1 MEKDVF
7 LIKEISKDCKIS
19 MESIRKVSE
28 YLGIKYFKNGRN
40 FSINY
45 DSYLQ
50 LEEFYKNHM
59 TLDNLCRKCEVSFD
73 WVRRRNNKIKFN
85 PLVLGRFSFYDKKD
99 EQILRNFL
107 NENKYQPINND
118 KLAKFALSKYLK
130 ISRNRLNT
138 LLNQLPPT
146 EDEFDGKYYTYDY
159 ADKLKENFENQVNIK
174 VDEFKR
180 INKCYSMSELSKE
193 FDICRAKIKNL
204 INDYDLEM
212 IEYGNLK
219 FCSESTKLKLEELI
233 KDMNPN
239 IKFKNG
245 IDGYVKFSK
254 CMKFLNLNRKRLKN
268 LLNYYNLELC
278 KIGNILF
285 VKNNDFDFLKSLYK
299 NNKINDVNTTK
310 ISKIRQL
317 TTLSKLCK
325 EFNISVVTIT
335 NAIKSNKLNLN
346 PKKYKNINIY
356 DDESRGILKLYLD
369 EQRKLASKKK
379 TYLSHNQFAKYLKI
393 SRGKLTNYLQ
403 YFKPNSEEFDGK
415 YYTYEFA
422 DKMKEFMDE
431 HPSIR
436 QNKVY
441 VRELN
446 NMEFDSK
453 AEAYYYCYMKD
464 HNHNIKHHPLNL
476 YYLDSNGKKRRYE
489 VDFMVDGKLVEIKG
503 DIQFD
508 ENGKPYFR
516 KKSWQEKYD
525 CMIENNVEM
534 ILSSEFDEN
543 GIYKHMRYYF
553 HEKYSFVKYIKEL
566 TEDINE
572 KDIKYMSHLRQSLAK
587 NSEMFHC
594 IETNESHFNFEWFEI
609 LHHRVNTK
617 SKIYGHTY
625 IKCSSS
631 EQNSYILSKIEELRS
646 KGLDVSWFDKNK
658 EKYLKT
664 ENEETIFN
672 L

>member
-1 MEKDVF
+1 MKTIKIGDVTIISQIDNITELMMENF
-7 LIKEISKDCKIS
+7 Q
-19 MESIRKVSE
+19 
-28 YLGIKYFKNGRN
+28 FKNGRVCFTEKQN
-40 FSINY
+40 KKYIMSSSSLISCDVISFINE
-45 DSYLQ
+45 LIQ
-50 LEEFYKNHM
+50 ENIFE
-59 TLDNLCRKCEVSFD
+59 
-73 WVRRRNNKIKFN
+73 
-85 PLVLGRFSFYDKKD
+85 
-99 EQILRNFL
+99 L
-107 NENKYQPINND
+107 NEKIIYSNVRNGVNGYVKFVDVMKSLNVNRERLEKILFAYNIKEKKISNILFIKNEDFEFLKSSDYNDLPNRIITSEIKDIITLPKLCLKVNTKYSYVKRLIDSGKLDLKPKKYKSIDIYDEESEDILKEYLREQPYV
-118 KLAKFALSKYLK
+118 AKREVLTHNQLSKYLK
-130 ISRNRLNT
+130 VSRN
-138 LLNQLPPT
+138 
-146 EDEFDGKYYTYDY
+146 
-159 ADKLKENFENQVNIK
+159 KL
-174 VDEFKR
+174 
-180 INKCYSMSELSKE
+180 
-193 FDICRAKIKNL
+193 
-204 INDYDLEM
+204 
-212 IEYGNLK
+212 G
-219 FCSESTKLKLEELI
+219 
-233 KDMNPN
+233 
-239 IKFKNG
+239 
-245 IDGYVKFSK
+245 
-254 CMKFLNLNRKRLKN
+254 
-268 LLNYYNLELC
+268 
-278 KIGNILF
+278 
-285 VKNNDFDFLKSLYK
+285 
-299 NNKINDVNTTK
+299 
-310 ISKIRQL
+310 
-317 TTLSKLCK
+317 
-325 EFNISVVTIT
+325 
-335 NAIKSNKLNLN
+335 
-346 PKKYKNINIY
+346 
-356 DDESRGILKLYLD
+356 
-369 EQRKLASKKK
+369 
-379 TYLSHNQFAKYLKI
+379 
-393 SRGKLTNYLQ
+393 NYLQ

-422 DKMKEFMDE
+422 DKMKEFMNE

-446 NMEFDSK
+446 NMEFDSR

-464 HNHNIKHHPLNL
+464 HNHDIKHHPLNL

-508 ENGKPYFR
+508 ENGKPFFR

-553 HEKYSFVKYIKEL
+553 NEHYSFVKYIKEL

-587 NSEMFHC
+587 NSGMFHC

-617 SKIYGHTY
+617 SKIYGNTY

-631 EQNSYILSKIEELRS
+631 ERNSYILSKIEELRS

-664 ENEETIFN
+664 ENEETIFD

>member
-1 MEKDVF
+1 MKNGLTKF
-7 LIKEISKDCKIS
+7 EISK
-19 MESIRKVSE
+19 
-28 YLGIKYFKNGRN
+28 YLN
-40 FSINY
+40 
-45 DSYLQ
+45 
-50 LEEFYKNHM
+50 
-59 TLDNLCRKCEVSFD
+59 V
-73 WVRRRNNKIKFN
+73 
-85 PLVLGRFSFYDKKD
+85 
-99 EQILRNFL
+99 
-107 NENKYQPINND
+107 
-118 KLAKFALSKYLK
+118 
-130 ISRNRLNT
+130 SRNKLNGF
-138 LLNQLPPT
+138 LKRINPT
-146 EDEFDGKYYTYDY
+146 EDEFDGKYYTYEFIN
-159 ADKLKENFENQVNIK
+159 KLKILFKDEIEITVNNFKNKNQLYTLSQLSLEFGLDTRRIK
-174 VDEFKR
+174 E
-180 INKCYSMSELSKE
+180 I
-193 FDICRAKIKNL
+193 
-204 INDYDLEM
+204 
-212 IEYGNLK
+212 
-219 FCSESTKLKLEELI
+219 
-233 KDMNPN
+233 
-239 IKFKNG
+239 IKFNNLEIIHFANREFYNNKTREKIIELLNEKIICSNVRNG
-245 IDGYVKFSK
+245 VNGYVKFVDV
-254 CMKFLNLNRKRLKN
+254 MKSLNVNRERLEKI
-268 LLNYYNLELC
+268 LFAYNIKEK
-278 KIGNILF
+278 KISNILF
-285 VKNNDFDFLKSLYK
+285 IKNEDFEFLKSSDY
-299 NNKINDVNTTK
+299 NDLPNRIITSEIKDIITLPKLCLKVNTK
-310 ISKIRQL
+310 YSYVKRLIDSG
-317 TTLSKLCK
+317 KLDLK
-325 EFNISVVTIT
+325 
-335 NAIKSNKLNLN
+335 
-346 PKKYKNINIY
+346 PKKYKSIDIY
-356 DDESRGILKLYLD
+356 DEESEDILKEYLR
-369 EQRKLASKKK
+369 EQPYVAKREVL
-379 TYLSHNQFAKYLKI
+379 THNQLSKYLKV
-393 SRGKLTNYLQ
+393 SRNKLGNYLQ

-422 DKMKEFMDE
+422 NKMKEFMNE

-464 HNHNIKHHPLNL
+464 HNHDIKHHPLNL

-508 ENGKPYFR
+508 ENGKPFFR

-594 IETNESHFNFEWFEI
+594 IETNESYFNFEWFEI
-609 LHHRVNTK
+609 LHRRVNTK

-625 IKCSSS
+625 IKCSPF
-631 EQNSYILSKIEELRS
+631 ERNSYILSKIEELRS

-664 ENEETIFN
+664 ENEEETIFN

>member
-1 MEKDVF
+1 MDVTY
-7 LIKEISKDCKIS
+7 LIKFKEENNVLSINDLCKKLNLSRKKVENLIKLNNIPCINHKHVKFFKFEIY
-19 MESIRKVSE
+19 E
-28 YLGIKYFKNGRN
+28 YLKSLDFELRSKLLTTELK
-40 FSINY
+40 
-45 DSYLQ
+45 DL
-50 LEEFYKNHM
+50 M
-59 TLDNLCRKCEVSFD
+59 TLPKLC
-73 WVRRRNNKIKFN
+73 
-85 PLVLGRFSFYDKKD
+85 
-99 EQILRNFL
+99 
-107 NENKYQPINND
+107 
-118 KLAKFALSKYLK
+118 SK
-130 ISRNRLNT
+130 
-138 LLNQLPPT
+138 
-146 EDEFDGKYYTYDY
+146 
-159 ADKLKENFENQVNIK
+159 VNIK
-174 VDEFKR
+174 
-180 INKCYSMSELSKE
+180 YSY
-193 FDICRAKIKNL
+193 IKNL
-204 INDYDLEM
+204 ID
-212 IEYGNLK
+212 
-219 FCSESTKLKLEELI
+219 
-233 KDMNPN
+233 
-239 IKFKNG
+239 
-245 IDGYVKFSK
+245 
-254 CMKFLNLNRKRLKN
+254 
-268 LLNYYNLELC
+268 
-278 KIGNILF
+278 
-285 VKNNDFDFLKSLYK
+285 
-299 NNKINDVNTTK
+299 
-310 ISKIRQL
+310 
-317 TTLSKLCK
+317 
-325 EFNISVVTIT
+325 
-335 NAIKSNKLNLN
+335 SNKLNLK
-346 PKKYKNINIY
+346 PKKYKSVDVY
-356 DDESRGILKLYLD
+356 DEKSEEILKEYLKEHRYYKKD
-369 EQRKLASKKK
+369 DSKL
-379 TYLSHNQFAKYLKI
+379 THNQFAKYLKI

-422 DKMKEFMDE
+422 DKMKEFMNK

-464 HNHNIKHHPLNL
+464 HNHDIKHHPLNL

-508 ENGKPYFR
+508 ENGKPFFR

-609 LHHRVNTK
+609 LHYRVNTK
-617 SKIYGHTY
+617 SKIYGHSY

-631 EQNSYILSKIEELRS
+631 ERNFYTLSKIEELRL

>member
-1 MEKDVF
+1 MKNGLTKF
-7 LIKEISKDCKIS
+7 EISK
-19 MESIRKVSE
+19 
-28 YLGIKYFKNGRN
+28 YLN
-40 FSINY
+40 
-45 DSYLQ
+45 
-50 LEEFYKNHM
+50 
-59 TLDNLCRKCEVSFD
+59 V
-73 WVRRRNNKIKFN
+73 
-85 PLVLGRFSFYDKKD
+85 
-99 EQILRNFL
+99 
-107 NENKYQPINND
+107 
-118 KLAKFALSKYLK
+118 
-130 ISRNRLNT
+130 SRNKLNGF
-138 LLNQLPPT
+138 LKRINPT
-146 EDEFDGKYYTYDY
+146 EDEFDGKYYTYEFIN
-159 ADKLKENFENQVNIK
+159 KLKILFKDEIEITVNNFKNKNQLYTLSQLSSEFGLDTRRIK
-174 VDEFKR
+174 E
-180 INKCYSMSELSKE
+180 I
-193 FDICRAKIKNL
+193 
-204 INDYDLEM
+204 
-212 IEYGNLK
+212 
-219 FCSESTKLKLEELI
+219 
-233 KDMNPN
+233 
-239 IKFKNG
+239 IKFNNLEIIHFANREFYNNKTREKIIELLNEKIICSNVRNG
-245 IDGYVKFSK
+245 VNGYVKFVDV
-254 CMKFLNLNRKRLKN
+254 MKSLNVNRERLEKI
-268 LLNYYNLELC
+268 LFAYNIKEK
-278 KIGNILF
+278 KISNILF
-285 VKNNDFDFLKSLYK
+285 IKNEDFEFLKSSDY
-299 NNKINDVNTTK
+299 NDLPNRIITSEIKDIITLPKLCLKVNTK
-310 ISKIRQL
+310 YSYVKRLIDSG
-317 TTLSKLCK
+317 KLDLK
-325 EFNISVVTIT
+325 
-335 NAIKSNKLNLN
+335 
-346 PKKYKNINIY
+346 PKKYKSIDIY
-356 DDESRGILKLYLD
+356 DEESEDILKEYLR
-369 EQRKLASKKK
+369 EQPYVAKREVL
-379 TYLSHNQFAKYLKI
+379 THNQLSKYLKV
-393 SRGKLTNYLQ
+393 SRNKLGNYLQ

-422 DKMKEFMDE
+422 NKMKEFMNE

-446 NMEFDSK
+446 NMEFDSR

-464 HNHNIKHHPLNL
+464 HNHDIKHHPLNL

-508 ENGKPYFR
+508 ENGKPFFR

-594 IETNESHFNFEWFEI
+594 IETNESYFNFEWFEI
-609 LHHRVNTK
+609 LHRRVNTK

-625 IKCSSS
+625 IKCSPF
-631 EQNSYILSKIEELRS
+631 ERNSYILSKIEELRS

-664 ENEETIFN
+664 ENEEETIFN

>member
-1 MEKDVF
+1 MKNGLTKF
-7 LIKEISKDCKIS
+7 EISK
-19 MESIRKVSE
+19 
-28 YLGIKYFKNGRN
+28 YLN
-40 FSINY
+40 
-45 DSYLQ
+45 
-50 LEEFYKNHM
+50 
-59 TLDNLCRKCEVSFD
+59 V
-73 WVRRRNNKIKFN
+73 
-85 PLVLGRFSFYDKKD
+85 
-99 EQILRNFL
+99 
-107 NENKYQPINND
+107 
-118 KLAKFALSKYLK
+118 
-130 ISRNRLNT
+130 SRNKLNGF
-138 LLNQLPPT
+138 LKRINPT
-146 EDEFDGKYYTYDY
+146 EDEFDGKYYTYEFIN
-159 ADKLKENFENQVNIK
+159 KLKILFKDEIEITVNNFKNKNQLYTLSQLSSEFGLDTRRIK
-174 VDEFKR
+174 E
-180 INKCYSMSELSKE
+180 I
-193 FDICRAKIKNL
+193 
-204 INDYDLEM
+204 
-212 IEYGNLK
+212 
-219 FCSESTKLKLEELI
+219 
-233 KDMNPN
+233 
-239 IKFKNG
+239 IKFNNLEIIHFANREFYNNKTREKIIELLNEKIICSNVRNG
-245 IDGYVKFSK
+245 VNGYVKFVDV
-254 CMKFLNLNRKRLKN
+254 MKSLNVNRERLEKI
-268 LLNYYNLELC
+268 LFAYNIKEK
-278 KIGNILF
+278 KISNILF
-285 VKNNDFDFLKSLYK
+285 IKNEDFEFLKSSDY
-299 NNKINDVNTTK
+299 NDLPNRIITSEIKDIITLPKLCLKVNTK
-310 ISKIRQL
+310 YSYVKRLIDSG
-317 TTLSKLCK
+317 KLDLK
-325 EFNISVVTIT
+325 
-335 NAIKSNKLNLN
+335 
-346 PKKYKNINIY
+346 PKKYKSIDIY
-356 DDESRGILKLYLD
+356 DEESEDILKEYLR
-369 EQRKLASKKK
+369 EQPYVAKREVL
-379 TYLSHNQFAKYLKI
+379 THNQLSKYLKV
-393 SRGKLTNYLQ
+393 SRNKLGNYLQ

-446 NMEFDSK
+446 NMEFDSR

-464 HNHNIKHHPLNL
+464 HNHDIKHHPLNL

-508 ENGKPYFR
+508 ENGKPFFR

-625 IKCSSS
+625 IKCSPF
-631 EQNSYILSKIEELRS
+631 ERNSYILCKIEELRS

-664 ENEETIFN
+664 ENEETLFN

>member
-1 MEKDVF
+1 MKNGLTKF
-7 LIKEISKDCKIS
+7 EISK
-19 MESIRKVSE
+19 
-28 YLGIKYFKNGRN
+28 YLN
-40 FSINY
+40 
-45 DSYLQ
+45 
-50 LEEFYKNHM
+50 
-59 TLDNLCRKCEVSFD
+59 V
-73 WVRRRNNKIKFN
+73 
-85 PLVLGRFSFYDKKD
+85 
-99 EQILRNFL
+99 
-107 NENKYQPINND
+107 
-118 KLAKFALSKYLK
+118 
-130 ISRNRLNT
+130 SRNKLNGF
-138 LLNQLPPT
+138 LKRINPT
-146 EDEFDGKYYTYDY
+146 EDEFDGKYYTYEFIN
-159 ADKLKENFENQVNIK
+159 KLKILFKDEIEITVNNFKNKNQLYTLSQLSSEFGLDTRRIK
-174 VDEFKR
+174 E
-180 INKCYSMSELSKE
+180 I
-193 FDICRAKIKNL
+193 
-204 INDYDLEM
+204 
-212 IEYGNLK
+212 
-219 FCSESTKLKLEELI
+219 
-233 KDMNPN
+233 
-239 IKFKNG
+239 IKFNNLEIIHFANREFYNNKTREKIIELLNEKIICSNVRNG
-245 IDGYVKFSK
+245 VNGYVKFVDA
-254 CMKFLNLNRKRLKN
+254 MKSLNVNRERLEKI
-268 LLNYYNLELC
+268 LFAYNIKEK
-278 KIGNILF
+278 KISNILF
-285 VKNNDFDFLKSLYK
+285 IKNEDFEFLKSSDY
-299 NNKINDVNTTK
+299 NNLPNRIITSEIKDIITLPKLCLKVNTK
-310 ISKIRQL
+310 YSYVKRLIDSG
-317 TTLSKLCK
+317 KLDLK
-325 EFNISVVTIT
+325 
-335 NAIKSNKLNLN
+335 
-346 PKKYKNINIY
+346 PKKYKSIDIY
-356 DDESRGILKLYLD
+356 DEESEYILKEYLR
-369 EQRKLASKKK
+369 EQPYVVKREVL
-379 TYLSHNQFAKYLKI
+379 TRNQLSKYLKV
-393 SRGKLTNYLQ
+393 SRNKLGNYLQ

-422 DKMKEFMDE
+422 DKMKEFMNKY
-431 HPSIR
+431 PSIR

-508 ENGKPYFR
+508 ENGKPFFR
-516 KKSWQEKYD
+516 KKSWQEKYN

-553 HEKYSFVKYIKEL
+553 TEHYSFVKYIKEL

-594 IETNESHFNFEWFEI
+594 VETNESHFNFEWFEI
-609 LHHRVNTK
+609 LHYRVNTK
-617 SKIYGHTY
+617 SKIYGHAY

-664 ENEETIFN
+664 ENEKTIFD

>member
-1 MEKDVF
+1 
-7 LIKEISKDCKIS
+7 
-19 MESIRKVSE
+19 
-28 YLGIKYFKNGRN
+28 
-40 FSINY
+40 
-45 DSYLQ
+45 
-50 LEEFYKNHM
+50 M

-99 EQILRNFL
+99 ERILRNFL

-180 INKCYSMSELSKE
+180 INKCYSMSELSRE
-193 FDICRAKIKNL
+193 FDVCRTEIKNL

-219 FCSESTKLKLEELI
+219 FCSESTRLKLEELI
-233 KDMNPN
+233 KDINPN

-245 IDGYVKFSK
+245 IDGYIKFSN
-254 CMKFLNLNRKRLKN
+254 CTKFLNLNRKRLKN
-268 LLNYYNLELC
+268 LLDYYNLELY

-285 VKNNDFDFLKSLYK
+285 VKNNDFDFLKSLYE
-299 NNKINDVNTTK
+299 NNKINNSNTMK

-317 TTLSKLCK
+317 TTLPKLCK

-356 DDESRGILKLYLD
+356 DDESRKILKLYLD
-369 EQRKLASKKK
+369 EQRKLTLKKK
-379 TYLSHNQFAKYLKI
+379 ANLTHNQFAKYLKI

-422 DKMKEFMDE
+422 DKMKAFIDK

-464 HNHNIKHHPLNL
+464 HNHDIKHHPLNL

-508 ENGKPYFR
+508 ENGKPFFR

-553 HEKYSFVKYIKEL
+553 NEHYSFVKYIKEL

-617 SKIYGHTY
+617 SKIYGNTY

-646 KGLDVSWFDKNK
+646 KGLDVSWFDENK

-664 ENEETIFN
+664 ENEETLFN